1 MYSDLF
7 AKNDAILVMSGSNRR
22 YFSDF
27 DCSFGCVILTPEKK
41 FLLTDFRYAAAARE
55 KTEGIEVV
63 STAPDRLYDD
73 VRRIL
78 ASAKAKNVGF
88 EDEYVSVA
96 ANKILKKELA
106 DYTLRALGPELS
118 SLRIVK
124 TEEEIAKIRRA
135 QEITETALTKTLSLL
150 KAGVSEKDMSAE
162 LAYQFMTLGDGLAF
176 DSIVAFGE
184 NSADCHHVAGD
195 RKLERGDIVLFDI
208 GAKYRGYCADMTRT
222 FCFGEPSQ
230 KLSDLYLLVL
240 SAQQYVLKHLKA
252 GVTGR
257 EADSMA
263 REFFK
268 ANGYDSEFGHS
279 LGHGVGID
287 IHEEPR
293 LSASCDMPLHENAVV
308 TIETGLYI
316 EGFGGVRI
324 EDLVVVKKDDIENLT
339 NYDKSL
345 II

>member
-1 MYSDLF
+1 
-7 AKNDAILVMSGSNRR
+7 
-22 YFSDF
+22 
-27 DCSFGCVILTPEKK
+27 
-41 FLLTDFRYAAAARE
+41 
-55 KTEGIEVV
+55 
-63 STAPDRLYDD
+63 
-73 VRRIL
+73 
-78 ASAKAKNVGF
+78 
-88 EDEYVSVA
+88 
-96 ANKILKKELA
+96 
-106 DYTLRALGPELS
+106 
-118 SLRIVK
+118 
-124 TEEEIAKIRRA
+124 
-135 QEITETALTKTLSLL
+135 
-150 KAGVSEKDMSAE
+150 
-162 LAYQFMTLGDGLAF
+162 MTLGDGLAF
-176 DSIVAFGE
+176 DSFVALGK
-184 NSADCHHVAGD
+184 NPADCHHVAGD

-293 LSASCDMPLHENAVV
+293 LSASCDMPLPENAVV
-308 TIETGLYI
+308 TVEPGLYI